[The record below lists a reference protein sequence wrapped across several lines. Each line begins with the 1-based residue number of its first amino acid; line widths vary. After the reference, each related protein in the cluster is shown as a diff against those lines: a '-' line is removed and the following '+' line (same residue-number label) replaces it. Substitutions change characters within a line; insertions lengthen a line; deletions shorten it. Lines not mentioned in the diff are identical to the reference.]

1 MTTNDKEG
9 LSRQLAITIAATATE
24 LERTALEKWAN
35 DLLRIRDCDI
45 DTLEKAKQAI
55 ELTLDAEVVWPAVTI
70 LGSEIKRVGWDERSL
85 PARLGLSGVALAAT
99 VFSGKAAGI
108 AALGTAVG
116 VPLWVV
122 FGAGGTFIGVLID
135 EISKAAQS
143 DVAEPPVEKEVFG
156 EVVKDEPS
164 PQSLVRPGASI
175 TVARE

>member
-1 MTTNDKEG
+1 MYMDTNDPES
-9 LSRQLAITIAATATE
+9 LPHQLAITIAAKASE
-24 LERTALEKWAN
+24 VERAALEKWAN
-35 DLLRIRDCDI
+35 DLLRIRDSDS

-55 ELTLDAEVVWPAVTI
+55 SLTLDAEVIWPVVSM
-70 LGSEIKRVGWDERSL
+70 LGSEIKRLGWDERSL

-135 EISKAAQS
+135 EISK
-143 DVAEPPVEKEVFG
+143 VAPPDITEPSVEKEVFG
-156 EVVKDEPS
+156 EVVKEES
-164 PQSLVRPGASI
+164 
-175 TVARE
+175 